1 MKGKF
6 CSVGLQCSL
15 QFQLI
20 SSAVGLQSSWRGEHN
35 WIQPLHCPVFPLL
48 HLPAKQ
54 ASFCLGNKTSLQ
66 TQDGSKS
73 VPDSLGL
80 REGAN
85 LKAQIS
91 PDSVRVDSFPAA
103 HDFPQMWV
111 WVWLQTSPG
120 TPTSHIRGSGPSPD
134 LVPAKV
140 YLGNQPIVTLV
151 LGSLSHTWE
160 TRLNSELLA
169 LVWPSWL
176 L

>member
-103 HDFPQMWV
+103 HDS
-111 WVWLQTSPG
+111 SPRCG
-120 TPTSHIRGSGPSPD
+120 YGCGFRHRLGHPHPTSEV
-134 LVPAKV
+134 LVQV
-140 YLGNQPIVTLV
+140 LTLFLLRYTLGTNQ
-151 LGSLSHTWE
+151 
-160 TRLNSELLA
+160 
-169 LVWPSWL
+169 
-176 L
+176 